1 MKKAILIIVSLLF
14 VTSTVFPQSKVNI
27 NILVEYGGKMFLPND
42 DKPFTGKVFDLNE
55 NTGEKMIEGFFR
67 KGVKNGKW
75 TWWNKEGLK
84 DSSGIYNNGLKNG
97 NWLYWDEKE
106 NKTKRGTFKK
116 GLLLGEWYYYKY
128 NASPAIIVTAMD
140 SVSYSIGVDIGKN
153 MKTQELDINDKAMFA
168 GWSAAFN
175 GEDLQLTDEAMLATL
190 NNFRKVMQEKTQLR
204 GQQQSEENLS
214 AGEAFLA
221 ENANKEGVITVASG
235 LQYKVLKKGLGD
247 KPTEKSSVT
256 VHYRGTLLNGEEFDS
271 SYKRGQPYT
280 TPLTNVIPG
289 WTEALQLMPVGSKW
303 ELYIPSNLA
312 YGNSPKGPGGPNST
326 LIFEV
331 ELLGIE

>member
-1 MKKAILIIVSLLF
+1 MMKYIAIITGFLIIGC
-14 VTSTVFPQSKVNI
+14 
-27 NILVEYGGKMFLPND
+27 E
-42 DKPFTGKVFDLNE
+42 
-55 NTGEKMIEGFFR
+55 
-67 KGVKNGKW
+67 
-75 TWWNKEGLK
+75 
-84 DSSGIYNNGLKNG
+84 SSDNQQAPKL
-97 NWLYWDEKE
+97 E
-106 NKTKRGTFKK
+106 T
-116 GLLLGEWYYYKY
+116 
-128 NASPAIIVTAMD
+128 AID

-175 GEDLQLTDEAMLATL
+175 GDTLQLTEEDMLATL
-190 NNFRKVMQEKTQLR
+190 NNFRKVMQEKV
-204 GQQQSEENLS
+204 QQRAKAQAEENLTK
-214 AGEAFLA
+214 GNTFLA
-221 ENANKEGVITVASG
+221 ENAKKEGVVTLESG
-235 LQYKVLKKGLGD
+235 LQYKVIEEGSGET
-247 KPTEKSSVT
+247 PTEKSKVT

>member
-1 MKKAILIIVSLLF
+1 MKYIAIITGFLIIGC
-14 VTSTVFPQSKVNI
+14 
-27 NILVEYGGKMFLPND
+27 E
-42 DKPFTGKVFDLNE
+42 
-55 NTGEKMIEGFFR
+55 
-67 KGVKNGKW
+67 
-75 TWWNKEGLK
+75 
-84 DSSGIYNNGLKNG
+84 SSDNQQAPKL
-97 NWLYWDEKE
+97 E
-106 NKTKRGTFKK
+106 T
-116 GLLLGEWYYYKY
+116 
-128 NASPAIIVTAMD
+128 AID

-153 MKTQELDINDKAMFA
+153 MKTQELDINDKAKFA

-280 TPLTNVIPG
+280 TPVTNVIKG

-303 ELYIPSNLA
+303 ELFIPSNLA
-312 YGNSPKGPGGPNST
+312 YGNSPRSPGGPNSA
-326 LIFEV
+326 LVFEV
-331 ELLGIE
+331 ELIGIE

>member
-1 MKKAILIIVSLLF
+1 MKYIAIITGFLIIGC
-14 VTSTVFPQSKVNI
+14 
-27 NILVEYGGKMFLPND
+27 E
-42 DKPFTGKVFDLNE
+42 
-55 NTGEKMIEGFFR
+55 
-67 KGVKNGKW
+67 
-75 TWWNKEGLK
+75 
-84 DSSGIYNNGLKNG
+84 SSDNQQAPKL
-97 NWLYWDEKE
+97 E
-106 NKTKRGTFKK
+106 T
-116 GLLLGEWYYYKY
+116 
-128 NASPAIIVTAMD
+128 AID

-175 GEDLQLTDEAMLATL
+175 GDTLQLTEEDMLATL
-190 NNFRKVMQEKTQLR
+190 NNFRKVMQEKV
-204 GQQQSEENLS
+204 QQRAKAQAEENLTK
-214 AGEAFLA
+214 GNTFLA
-221 ENANKEGVITVASG
+221 ENAKKEGVVTLESG
-235 LQYKVLKKGLGD
+235 LQYKVIEEGSGET
-247 KPTEKSSVT
+247 PTEKSKVT
-256 VHYRGTLLNGEEFDS
+256 VHYRGTLINGEEFDS

>member
-14 VTSTVFPQSKVNI
+14 ITSTVFPQSKVNI
-27 NILVEYGGKMFLPND
+27 NILEEYGGKMFLHND

-55 NTGEKMIEGFFR
+55 NTGEKKIEGFFR

-116 GLLLGEWYYYKY
+116 GLLVGEWYYYKY

-175 GEDLQLTDEAMLATL
+175 GDTLQLTEEDMLGTL
-190 NNFRKVMQEKTQLR
+190 NNFRKVMQEKAQLR

-214 AGEAFLA
+214 AGQAFLA
-221 ENANKEGVITVASG
+221 ENANKEGVVTVTSG

-280 TPLTNVIPG
+280 TLVTNVIPG

-312 YGNSPKGPGGPNST
+312 YGNSPRGPGGPNST
-326 LIFEV
+326 LVFEV
-331 ELLGIE
+331 ELLSIE

>member
-1 MKKAILIIVSLLF
+1 MKYIAIITGFLIIGCE
-14 VTSTVFPQSKVNI
+14 STDNQQRPK
-27 NILVEYGGKMFLPND
+27 LE
-42 DKPFTGKVFDLNE
+42 
-55 NTGEKMIEGFFR
+55 
-67 KGVKNGKW
+67 
-75 TWWNKEGLK
+75 
-84 DSSGIYNNGLKNG
+84 
-97 NWLYWDEKE
+97 
-106 NKTKRGTFKK
+106 
-116 GLLLGEWYYYKY
+116 
-128 NASPAIIVTAMD
+128 TAMD

-168 GWSAAFN
+168 GWKAAFN
-175 GEDLQLTDEAMLATL
+175 DEDLQLTEEDMLGTL
-190 NNFRKVMQEKTQLR
+190 NNFRKVMQEKAQLR

-214 AGEAFLA
+214 AGQAFLA

-256 VHYRGTLLNGEEFDS
+256 VHYRGTLINGEEFDS

-280 TPLTNVIPG
+280 TLVTNVIPG

-312 YGNSPKGPGGPNST
+312 YGNSPRGPGGPNST
-326 LIFEV
+326 LVFEV
-331 ELLGIE
+331 ELLSIE

>member
-1 MKKAILIIVSLLF
+1 MKYIAIITGFLIIGCE
-14 VTSTVFPQSKVNI
+14 STDNQQTPK
-27 NILVEYGGKMFLPND
+27 LE
-42 DKPFTGKVFDLNE
+42 
-55 NTGEKMIEGFFR
+55 
-67 KGVKNGKW
+67 
-75 TWWNKEGLK
+75 
-84 DSSGIYNNGLKNG
+84 
-97 NWLYWDEKE
+97 
-106 NKTKRGTFKK
+106 
-116 GLLLGEWYYYKY
+116 
-128 NASPAIIVTAMD
+128 TAMD

-168 GWSAAFN
+168 GWKAAFN
-175 GEDLQLTDEAMLATL
+175 DEDLQLTEEDMLGTL
-190 NNFRKVMQEKTQLR
+190 NNFRKVMQEKAQLR

-214 AGEAFLA
+214 AGQAFLA

-280 TPLTNVIPG
+280 TLVTNVIPG

-312 YGNSPKGPGGPNST
+312 YGNSPRGPGGPNST
-326 LIFEV
+326 LVFEV
-331 ELLGIE
+331 ELLSIE

>member
-1 MKKAILIIVSLLF
+1 MKYIAIITGFLIIGCESTDNQQ
-14 VTSTVFPQSKVNI
+14 TSK
-27 NILVEYGGKMFLPND
+27 LE
-42 DKPFTGKVFDLNE
+42 
-55 NTGEKMIEGFFR
+55 
-67 KGVKNGKW
+67 
-75 TWWNKEGLK
+75 
-84 DSSGIYNNGLKNG
+84 
-97 NWLYWDEKE
+97 
-106 NKTKRGTFKK
+106 
-116 GLLLGEWYYYKY
+116 
-128 NASPAIIVTAMD
+128 TAMD

-168 GWSAAFN
+168 GWKAAFN
-175 GEDLQLTDEAMLATL
+175 DEDLQLTEEDMLGTL
-190 NNFRKVMQEKTQLR
+190 NNFRKVMQEKAQLR

-214 AGEAFLA
+214 AGQAFLA

-280 TPLTNVIPG
+280 TPVTNVIPG

-312 YGNSPKGPGGPNST
+312 YGNSPRGPGGPNST
-326 LIFEV
+326 LVFEV
-331 ELLGIE
+331 ELLSIE